1 MSAPLPTH
9 LTVLQRSAE
18 LFKDSAAFQLPILDA
33 SGTVLEWTPISY
45 ARFQLDVDDFARH
58 WLRVL
63 QAGPDS
69 VAPRSVVGLW

>member
-18 LFKDSAAFQLPILDA
+18 LFKDSAAFQLPVLDA
-33 SGTVLEWTPISY
+33 SGRVLEWTPISY

-63 QAGPDS
+63 S
-69 VAPRSVVGLW
+69 V